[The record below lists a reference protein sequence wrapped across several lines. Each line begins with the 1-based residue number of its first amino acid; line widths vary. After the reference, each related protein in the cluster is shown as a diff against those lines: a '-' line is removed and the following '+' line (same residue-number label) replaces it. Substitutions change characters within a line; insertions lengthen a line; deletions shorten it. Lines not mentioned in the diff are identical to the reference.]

1 VAFSNFRS
9 LQHAPHPHADKMD
22 LPPERIKELMEEE
35 FEDPIIASIAAKLLN
50 VPEYDS
56 DDSQW
61 DTDSDGSEE
70 DDAVAAEAGLE
81 KDDAVAADGAHANA
95 YQDAVG
101 CMWTPEELEDLKK
114 PILVPSKLLAPT
126 QFPFS
131 PFPKKEPSLNKK
143 DGAALQKAKDMFDQ
157 YLANA
162 ENARPLVELL
172 KPQSSLH
179 AYKAAV
185 GDSEGF
191 SLYRIGRCDEDLK
204 VPECEHVSHITL
216 SDDDIM
222 QGAYHPLIDF
232 QLTPDVGRLFAKHV
246 SVWPGCFAIRRVKNA
261 RLTDAEKAARRLPD
275 KVLPTDVVV
284 SQEGYI
290 AYRSGN
296 VIEPTSNQRAYM
308 EWYSQRMKGGQG
320 VGEEWDHPPTYPRFL
335 HKDEVEKER
344 LAKEKY
350 SYVRTAKRKRDESQD
365 DFFARTNAEFNE
377 DYLARTNAEDE
388 DE

>member
-1 VAFSNFRS
+1 
-9 LQHAPHPHADKMD
+9 MD

-35 FEDPIIASIAAKLLN
+35 FEDPIIASIAAKLVN

-95 YQDAVG
+95 YQDVVG

-131 PFPKKEPSLNKK
+131 KKEPSLNKK

-162 ENARPLVELL
+162 ENAARPLVQLL
-172 KPQSSLH
+172 NN
-179 AYKAAV
+179 KAAV

-191 SLYRIGRCDEDLK
+191 SLYKTWGYAEDLT
-204 VPECEHVSHITL
+204 VPECERTSHRIL
-216 SDDDIM
+216 SEFDII

-232 QLTPDVGRLFAKHV
+232 NLTPDAGRLFAKHV
-246 SVWPGCFAIRRVKNA
+246 SVWPGCFAMRRVKNV
-261 RLTDAEKAARRLPD
+261 RLTDGEKAARRLPD
-275 KVLPTDVVV
+275 KILATDVVV

-308 EWYSQRMKGGQG
+308 ESYSRRMKGGQG
-320 VGEEWDHPPTYPRFL
+320 VHEGLTLPTYPKYL
-335 HKDEVEKER
+335 HKYEVEQER

-365 DFFARTNAEFNE
+365 DFFARTTAEFNK
-377 DYLARTNAEDE
+377 DYLARRKAELDAKTKNE
-388 DE
+388 APTA